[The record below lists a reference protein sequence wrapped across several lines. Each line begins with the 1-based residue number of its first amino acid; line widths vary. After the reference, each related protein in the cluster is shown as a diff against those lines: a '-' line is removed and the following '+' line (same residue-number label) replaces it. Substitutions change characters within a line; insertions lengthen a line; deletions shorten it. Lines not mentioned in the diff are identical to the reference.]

1 MSHLILHIYL
11 CGGNKIAIILLAVL
25 LSGWTVV
32 VRAETDT
39 LKVLQL
45 NIWHEGTQVEG
56 GFQAIVDEIIHAEVD
71 VAFLSEVRNYEGVPF
86 VPRLIEALRQK
97 GVVYYGE
104 YSPLDVGILSRY
116 PILEQEDVR
125 ATDKGEGS
133 GSLLRALL
141 QVGNRKV
148 AVYSTHLDYKNYACY
163 LPRGYDGATWKKM
176 DAPVTDADSVL
187 QANRL
192 AYREELI
199 RLFVQKAK
207 EDRERFA
214 AVLLGGDFNE
224 PSHLDWQ
231 EDTRHLWDHRG
242 VVVNWDCSSLLQN
255 AGYKDAYRVIYPNPV
270 THPGFTFPS
279 DNNRVPVDK
288 LAWAPEADERDRIDF
303 IYYAGVAIQP
313 LSAKVVGPSRSIVRG
328 ERVEEHTSDVFLTP
342 LGVWPSDHKGVL
354 VTFLLR

>member
-1 MSHLILHIYL
+1 MWWKQK
-11 CGGNKIAIILLAVL
+11 KIAIILLAVL

-56 GFQAIVDEIIHAEVD
+56 GFQAIVDEIIHAEAD

-104 YSPLDVGILSRY
+104 YRPLDVGILSRY

-148 AVYSTHLDYKNYACY
+148 AVYSAHLDYKNYACY

-176 DAPVTDADSVL
+176 DAPVTMPIRCCRPTGL
-187 QANRL
+187 
-192 AYREELI
+192 LI
-199 RLFVQKAK
+199 GRNL
-207 EDRERFA
+207 
-214 AVLLGGDFNE
+214 
-224 PSHLDWQ
+224 S
-231 EDTRHLWDHRG
+231 
-242 VVVNWDCSSLLQN
+242 
-255 AGYKDAYRVIYPNPV
+255 
-270 THPGFTFPS
+270 GFLCRRRKKTVS
-279 DNNRVPVDK
+279 
-288 LAWAPEADERDRIDF
+288 
-303 IYYAGVAIQP
+303 
-313 LSAKVVGPSRSIVRG
+313 
-328 ERVEEHTSDVFLTP
+328 T
-342 LGVWPSDHKGVL
+342 
-354 VTFLLR
+354 LLRCFWAVTSMNPPIWTGRKTRVTCGTIVA